1 MDESDTNGPASR
13 VITRR
18 RGSIRMVKELVKNCL
33 MREKFF
39 SNRVADPWNGLGKEI
54 VASGSVNSFKKQYDR
69 LKLSNALP

>member
-1 MDESDTNGPASR
+1 
-13 VITRR
+13 
-18 RGSIRMVKELVKNCL
+18 MVKELVKNCL